1 MVEKR
6 TFLQS
11 LESIARFV
19 MKFILHLF
27 NKFEVTMNNIK
38 NVFSIKDLENLSGIK
53 AHTIRIWEKR
63 YDILQPMRTDTN
75 IRLYDLAS
83 LQKLLNITLLHD
95 YGYKISKIATYPQ
108 DKIPSLVREII
119 SNKTAKSHAISELKM
134 SMMNFDQELF
144 FNTYNWLIAEKSFK
158 EIFHQVFIPLMNE
171 LGLLWQS
178 DTITPAHEHFISYLI
193 KQKLLV
199 NTEKLQVLKPSKTD
213 KVFVLSLP
221 MNEIHEL
228 GLMYLN
234 YEILLQGY
242 KTIYLGESM
251 PVDNL
256 KHLKKHF
263 DSIVYVSYLTVQPER
278 DLLDGYINKMSE
290 ELVDDTT
297 ELWYIGRMVEF
308 IKRDGLSEN
317 ISIFDSIGDLV
328 NQI

>member
-1 MVEKR
+1 M
-6 TFLQS
+6 F
-11 LESIARFV
+11 I
-19 MKFILHLF
+19 KFRQMI
-27 NKFEVTMNNIK
+27 NNIK
-38 NVFSIKDLENLSGIK
+38 SVFSIKDLENLSGIK

-119 SNKTAKSHAISELKM
+119 SNKTAKSHAISEFKM
-134 SMMNFDQELF
+134 AMMNFDQELF

-158 EIFHQVFIPLMNE
+158 EIFLQVFIPLMNE

-193 KQKLLV
+193 KQKLLI
-199 NTEKLQVLKPSKTD
+199 NTEKLQVLKQTKND

-234 YEILLQGY
+234 YEILLLGY

-251 PVDNL
+251 PISNL
-256 KHLKKHF
+256 KDLKKHF
-263 DSIVYVSYLTVQPER
+263 DSIIFISYFTVQPER
-278 DLLDGYINKMSE
+278 DILDEYIQKMADELLDEN
-290 ELVDDTT
+290 T
-297 ELWYIGRMVEF
+297 ELWYTGRLVEF
-308 IKRDGLSEN
+308 INKEGLSDK
-317 ISIFDSIGDLV
+317 ISIFNSISELV
-328 NQI
+328 DEI

>member
-1 MVEKR
+1 
-6 TFLQS
+6 
-11 LESIARFV
+11 
-19 MKFILHLF
+19 
-27 NKFEVTMNNIK
+27 MNNVK

-95 YGYKISKIATYPQ
+95 YGYKISKIATYPPE
-108 DKIPSLVREII
+108 KLPSLVREII

-134 SMMNFDQELF
+134 AMMNFDQDLF

-178 DTITPAHEHFISYLI
+178 DTITPAHEHFITYLI
-193 KQKLLV
+193 KQKLLI
-199 NTEKLQVLKPSKTD
+199 NTEKIQVLKQTKTD

-228 GLMYLN
+228 GLMFLN
-234 YEILLQGY
+234 YEILLLGY

-251 PVDNL
+251 PIDNL
-256 KHLKKHF
+256 KDLKKHF
-263 DSIVYVSYLTVQPER
+263 DTIVFVSYFTVQPER
-278 DLLDGYINKMSE
+278 DILDEYIKKMAEELLDEN
-290 ELVDDTT
+290 T
-297 ELWYIGRMVEF
+297 ELWYTGRMVSF
-308 IKRDGLSEN
+308 INTKGLSDK
-317 ISIFDSIGDLV
+317 ISIFNSISELV
-328 NQI
+328 DEI

>member
-1 MVEKR
+1 
-6 TFLQS
+6 
-11 LESIARFV
+11 
-19 MKFILHLF
+19 
-27 NKFEVTMNNIK
+27 MNNVK
-38 NVFSIKDLENLSGIK
+38 SVFSIKDLENLSGIK

-119 SNKTAKSHAISELKM
+119 SNKTAKSHAISAFKM
-134 SMMNFDQELF
+134 AMMNFDQELF

-158 EIFHQVFIPLMNE
+158 EVFHEVLIPLMNE

-178 DTITPAHEHFISYLI
+178 DTITPAHEHFVSYLI

-199 NTEKLQVLKPSKTD
+199 NTEKLQVLKQTKFD

-234 YEILLQGY
+234 YEILLNGY

-251 PVDNL
+251 PIENL
-256 KHLKKHF
+256 KDLKKHF
-263 DSIVYVSYLTVQPER
+263 DSIIFVSYMTVQPER
-278 DLLDGYINKMSE
+278 DSVNEYVAKMSA
-290 ELVDDTT
+290 ELIDENT
-297 ELWYIGRMVEF
+297 ELWYIGRMTEF
-308 IKRDGLSEN
+308 VKKEELSDK
-317 ISIFDSIGDLV
+317 ISIFNSISDLV
-328 NQI
+328 EKI

>member
-1 MVEKR
+1 M
-6 TFLQS
+6 
-11 LESIARFV
+11 I
-19 MKFILHLF
+19 
-27 NKFEVTMNNIK
+27 NNIK
-38 NVFSIKDLENLSGIK
+38 SMFSIKDLENLSGIK

-108 DKIPSLVREII
+108 EKIPSLVREII
-119 SNKTAKSHAISELKM
+119 SSKTAKSHAISEFKM
-134 SMMNFDQELF
+134 AMMNFDQELF

-158 EIFHQVFIPLMNE
+158 EVFYQVFIPLLDE

-193 KQKLLV
+193 KQKVLV
-199 NTEKLQVLKPSKTD
+199 NTEKLQVLKPTKTD
-213 KVFVLSLP
+213 KIFVLSLP

-242 KTIYLGESM
+242 KTVFLGESM
-251 PVDNL
+251 PINNL
-256 KHLKKHF
+256 KDLKKHF
-263 DSIVYVSYLTVQPER
+263 NSIVFISYMTVQPER
-278 DLLDGYINKMSE
+278 DMLDSYIQKMSV
-290 ELVDDTT
+290 ELLDDTT
-297 ELWYIGRMVEF
+297 EVWFIGRLVEF
-308 IKRDGLSEN
+308 IKKEGLSDR
-317 ISIFDSIGDLV
+317 ITIFSSITELV
-328 NQI
+328 DQI